1 MNLHITFPKRHFP
14 RFFILAIDIFLSLFA
29 LFMAFLIRF
38 EFRFSEA
45 RFLKEYEL
53 IKYSILVFLAVKI
66 VFLLLLQTHRSIVRH
81 SSSPE
86 FMNIVKVSVLSTL
99 TFVLLSVVR
108 YFYVDGYFLFP
119 SSILVIE
126 LMLST
131 LFLMGYRAAVKFIYL
146 DSIKDISTQTNIL
159 IYGSGVSGLVTKRS
173 IEKDLQL
180 NIKIIGYLDDDL
192 KKKNS
197 LLEGVKIYH
206 TAQLDDLLERKTIN
220 RVIIAIQNPL
230 PENKASLI
238 EKCLKHNVEVQ
249 QVPSVKSWINGE
261 FSTKQINNV
270 KIEDLL
276 GRKPIKL
283 SQEKIE
289 KELTDKIVLVTGAA
303 GSIGSGL
310 VRQIA
315 HYQPKKIVLLDQAES
330 PLYEIENELK
340 ADFCDLNFETV
351 IADITNKDRLEKV
364 FSHFQPEYIFHAAAY
379 KHVPLMEENPFEAF
393 NTNILGT
400 KNVADLAVKFGVHK
414 FVMIST
420 DKAVNPTNVMG
431 ATKRVAEIYTQY
443 LNEQQKTKF
452 ITTRFGNVL
461 GSNGSVIPLFKK
473 QIENGGPVK
482 VTHPEI
488 TRFFMTIP
496 EACQLVLEAGTMGS
510 GGEIFVFDMGKSIKI
525 VDLAKKMIR
534 LSGLVEGKDIEI
546 KFTGLRPGEKLYEE
560 VLSDKE
566 NTIETYHPQILIA
579 KIRPVE
585 NETLVHFKNLC
596 NLVETED
603 NFLIVQHIKTVVP
616 EYISNNSIYSK
627 LDKNDH

>member
-66 VFLLLLQTHRSIVRH
+66 AFLLLLQTHRSIVRH

-99 TFVLLSVVR
+99 TFVLLSIVR
-108 YFYVDGYFLFP
+108 YFAVDGYFLFP

-180 NIKIIGYLDDDL
+180 NIKILGYLDDDL

-206 TAQLDDLLERKTIN
+206 TAQLEDLLENKTIN

-230 PENKASLI
+230 PENKAAII

-364 FSHFQPEYIFHAAAY
+364 FTHFQPEYIFHAAAY

-400 KNVADLAVKFGVHK
+400 KNVADLAVQFDVHK

-431 ATKRVAEIYTQY
+431 ATKRVAEIYTQH

-461 GSNGSVIPLFKK
+461 GSNGSVIPLFRK

-566 NTIETYHPQILIA
+566 NTMETYHPQILIA
-579 KIRPVE
+579 KIRPIE

-596 NLVETED
+596 NLVETEN
-603 NFLIVQHIKTVVP
+603 NFLIVQYIKNVVP

-627 LDKNDH
+627 LDKHDN